1 MTSTYAT
8 DATVATGST
17 VAPGGAATIRP
28 ADEPLPFERVEYSSE
43 SVDDSRDFLENI
55 YSGRQFRA
63 RETSEP
69 FAFRF
74 AGAGDARLSLE
85 TGSFLG
91 HLQGVIPWSK
101 DYVMSWFRMG
111 SVTID
116 YPVGQLTSVESRPFL
131 TPTETSFAFA
141 MTPHRHGIV
150 HIEATFLE
158 DVATE
163 RHAGPSQRIVF
174 DYSAIPTPQ
183 DLAAWRETLGAV
195 TPLVVG
201 ESTPALARHA
211 AQVSLVRSLLDLF
224 PWRAVDVPDALR
236 TERTRKLRQAAE
248 YVHANADQPITT
260 ADIAAAAGLHT
271 RTLQL
276 LMSEH
281 LGSSPTAYLR
291 NVRLDRVRQDLLSS
305 DPGSVLVADV
315 ARRWGFGHLGRF
327 AAAYTERFDEYPR
340 VTLSR

>member
-8 DATVATGST
+8 TDTADAFETPRQT
-17 VAPGGAATIRP
+17 PY
-28 ADEPLPFERVEYSSE
+28 ERVEYNSE
-43 SVDDSRDFLENI
+43 NLSDSRAFLENV
-55 YSGRQFRA
+55 YGGRQFRA
-63 RETSEP
+63 RAAKEP

-74 AGAGDARLSLE
+74 AAAGDAKLSLE

-91 HLQGVIPWSK
+91 HIQGVIPWSK

-116 YPVGQLTSVESRPFL
+116 YPAGQLTSVDARPFL
-131 TPTETSFAFA
+131 TPTETSFSFA

-150 HIEATFLE
+150 QIDAGFLE
-158 DVATE
+158 DIATE

-174 DYSAIPTPQ
+174 DYQAVPSEQA
-183 DLAAWRETLGAV
+183 LAAWRTTLGAA

-201 ESTPALARHA
+201 EKTPPLARFA
-211 AQVSLVRSLLDLF
+211 AQVSLVRSMLDLF
-224 PWRAVDVPDALR
+224 PWRAVDVPEAIR

-248 YVHANADQPITT
+248 YVHAHADQAITS

-271 RTLQL
+271 RTLQA

-281 LGSSPTAYLR
+281 LGSSPTTYLR
-291 NVRLDRVRQDLLSS
+291 NVRLDRVRQDLLSA
-305 DPGSVLVADV
+305 DPGAVLVADV

-327 AAAYTERFDEYPR
+327 AAAYTERFHEYPR
-340 VTLSR
+340 STLSSFGM